1 MDQEQEIRQI
11 TMFIL
16 RGGRITLDMI
26 QKAINKGM
34 ESYENR
40 NGEKSLSTFKKNMNS
55 YQKTEIENLD
65 RDIFRDIS
73 KKYNLVYSVEFDKKQ
88 NVSYVLFNTS
98 VDKIND
104 LLKEYNEKLEIKNKI
119 KASRKNLINK
129 TKNKTKDTIN
139 KVFGKEMKR

>member
-119 KASRKNLINK
+119 KASRKNFINK

>member
-16 RGGRITLDMI
+16 KGGRITLDMI
-26 QKAINKGM
+26 QKAINKNM

-40 NGEKSLSTFKKNMNS
+40 NGEKSLSTFKENMNS

-65 RDIFRDIS
+65 RDIFREIS

-88 NVSYVLFNTS
+88 NVSYVLFSTS

-104 LLKEYNEKLEIKNKI
+104 LLKEYNEKIEIKNKI
-119 KASRKNLINK
+119 KTSRKNLINK
-129 TKNKTKDTIN
+129 TKTKTKDIIN